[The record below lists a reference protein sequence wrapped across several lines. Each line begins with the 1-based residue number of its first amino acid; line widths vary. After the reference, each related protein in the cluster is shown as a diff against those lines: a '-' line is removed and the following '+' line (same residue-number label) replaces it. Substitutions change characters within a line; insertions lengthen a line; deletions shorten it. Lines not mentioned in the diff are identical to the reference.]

1 MSNETQELSGVVE
14 KPERTRVA
22 KVYTPAVDIVEK
34 AGEIVLTADMPGV
47 DEGSVE
53 VTLQDNVLTIYGT
66 VGHMAPDGYTLSYA
80 EYKVGDYERS
90 FTLSEQIQKD
100 KIEAK
105 LQNGVLNLVLPK
117 VDEVKTRKIEIKT
130 AA

>member
-1 MSNETQELSGVVE
+1 
-14 KPERTRVA
+14 
-22 KVYTPAVDIVEK
+22 
-34 AGEIVLTADMPGV
+34 
-47 DEGSVE
+47 EG
-53 VTLQDNVLTIYGT
+53 YK
-66 VGHMAPDGYTLSYA
+66 LSYA

-90 FTLSEQIQKD
+90 FTLSDQIQKD